1 MQSSGLCRSLQVQDG
16 SEMRESPHSCSKSV
30 WRQPGANGNSTE
42 SIGEIACVR
51 GDGYAHAAL
60 VWLWK
65 ADGEA
70 IVCTLM
76 HVCQ

>member
-1 MQSSGLCRSLQVQDG
+1 
-16 SEMRESPHSCSKSV
+16 MRESPHSCSKSV
-30 WRQPGANGNSTE
+30 WRQPCANGNSTE
-42 SIGEIACVR
+42 SVGEIACVR
-51 GDGYAHAAL
+51 GDGYAYAAL